1 MQARTYTLAEAR
13 AALPQVKVLMAKI
26 QSARQAI
33 LRLRPTAW
41 PALQKAAANGGSKA
55 AGEVA
60 LHTIAL
66 EDGVKGILAMGIYIK
81 DLDHGIID
89 FLGMRAGQEVLLC
102 WRYGE
107 EEINFWHDVNAGFA
121 GRQAIDGL
129 VE

>member
-13 AALPQVKVLMAKI
+13 AALPQVKILMMKI
-26 QSARQAI
+26 QKARQAI

-41 PALQKAAANGGSKA
+41 PAVQQAAANGGSHA

-66 EDGVKGILAMGIYIK
+66 EEAVKAILAMGVYIK
-81 DLDHGIID
+81 DLDHGILD
-89 FLGMRAGQEVLLC
+89 FLWMRAGHEVLLC

-107 EEINFWHDVNAGFA
+107 ADIDFWHDLNAGFA
-121 GRQAIDGL
+121 GRQAIDDL

>member
-107 EEINFWHDVNAGFA
+107 EEINFWHD
-121 GRQAIDGL
+121 
-129 VE
+129 

>member
-13 AALPQVKVLMAKI
+13 AALPQVKILMMKI
-26 QSARQAI
+26 QNARQAI

-41 PALQKAAANGGSKA
+41 PAIQKAATNGGSHA

-60 LHTIAL
+60 LHTIIL
-66 EDGVKGILAMGIYIK
+66 EEAVKAILAMGIYIK
-81 DLDHGIID
+81 DLDHGILD
-89 FLGMRAGQEVLLC
+89 FLGMRAGEEVLLC

-107 EEINFWHDVNAGFA
+107 ADISFWHDPNAGFA
-121 GRQAIDGL
+121 GRQAIDDL